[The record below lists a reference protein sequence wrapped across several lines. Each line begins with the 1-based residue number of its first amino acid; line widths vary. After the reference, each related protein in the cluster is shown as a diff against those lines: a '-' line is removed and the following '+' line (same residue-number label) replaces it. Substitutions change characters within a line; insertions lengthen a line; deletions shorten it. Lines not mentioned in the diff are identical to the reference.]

1 MCGESSLANSRCQ
14 FSETI
19 FPDATTIKPYPEATN
34 ITVGDEY
41 YGAAKFLP
49 QSMKFFLLFRLLP
62 FLTSYLIDTDTHV
75 TWGLNLGG
83 NNLSAAFLEAKALVN
98 AFKSPSIKNAGI
110 VLEAIEIGNEADLY
124 PNNGARPK
132 NFTSTEYVAECV
144 LISLSARSIFTHM
157 ISPCQ
162 MD

>member
-1 MCGESSLANSRCQ
+1 MKS
-14 FSETI
+14 
-19 FPDATTIKPYPEATN
+19 FP
-34 ITVGDEY
+34 
-41 YGAAKFLP
+41 F
-49 QSMKFFLLFRLLP
+49 FRLFP
-62 FLTSYLIDTDTHV
+62 FSIDTDTHV

-83 NNLSAAFLEAKALVN
+83 NNLSAAFLEAKALVK
-98 AFKSPSIKNAGI
+98 AFKSSSIKNAGI

-144 LISLSARSIFTHM
+144 LISSARSVFTHM
-157 ISPCQ
+157 IPPFQ